1 MWNEGVKSGP
11 GMFVTSTGSYGE
23 AIFSAGNI
31 AVSGEIHIDAL
42 ACKKRLRFTYVVAQK
57 VRMYI
62 CGIVDSNFTQG
73 SSFFPKMASLVEL
86 CYSIQTHKCWIDPS
100 ILPVCVHA

>member
-42 ACKKRLRFTYVVAQK
+42 ACMKRLRSTYVVAQK

-62 CGIVDSNFTQG
+62 CGIMDSNFTQG
-73 SSFFPKMASLVEL
+73 SSFFQKWHHWLSCV
-86 CYSIQTHKCWIDPS
+86 IHKCWIDPS